1 MQFHRWK
8 RREFIALMGGAV
20 AWPVTARAQQPPGSI
35 PRVAFLGAESASTNR
50 HFFDAFRQGM
60 REHGYIDGQNVTL
73 VERWGEGR
81 SERFPE
87 LVAELLGMKTNVIVA
102 VSASAALAAKTA
114 TATVPIVFIASDP
127 LGVGL
132 VPSLARPGGNL
143 TGFSLFLGDEFSS
156 KWLELLNEAVPAA
169 SRVAMIWNPVNPTN
183 TRYVTVLQGAA
194 GKLGITLHAQAVSAP
209 DQFEDAFASIVAAR
223 AQALIV
229 VADPLTVR
237 YRDRIVQLTMRH
249 RLPAMYGFREF
260 VDAGGLI
267 TYGVNVPFLCR
278 RAAVYVDKI
287 IKGANPAELPVE
299 QPTRFEFIINLK
311 AARALGLELPPMLV
325 ARADEVIE

>member
-1 MQFHRWK
+1 M
-8 RREFIALMGGAV
+8 RRRDFITLLGSAAA
-20 AWPVTARAQQPPGSI
+20 AWPMAARAQQPPGSI

-73 VERWGEGR
+73 VERWGDGR
-81 SERFPE
+81 RERFPE
-87 LVAELLGMKTNVIVA
+87 LIAELLGMKINVIVA

-114 TATVPIVFIASDP
+114 TVPVVFIASDP

-169 SRVAMIWNPVNPTN
+169 SRVAMVWNPVNPTN
-183 TRYVTVLQGAA
+183 TRYVPVLRGAA
-194 GKLGITLHAQAVSAP
+194 GKLGITLHVQAVSAP

-229 VADPLTVR
+229 VVDPLTVR
-237 YRDRIVQLTMRH
+237 YRDRVVELAMRH

-267 TYGVNVPFLCR
+267 AYGVNVPSLCR

-299 QPTRFEFIINLK
+299 QPTSFEFIINLK
-311 AARALGLELPPMLV
+311 AAKALGLELPPTLI

>member
-1 MQFHRWK
+1 
-8 RREFIALMGGAV
+8 
-20 AWPVTARAQQPPGSI
+20 
-35 PRVAFLGAESASTNR
+35 
-50 HFFDAFRQGM
+50 M

-73 VERWGEGR
+73 VERWGDGR
-81 SERFPE
+81 RERFPE
-87 LVAELLGMKTNVIVA
+87 LIAELLGMKINVIVA

-114 TATVPIVFIASDP
+114 TVPVVFIASDP

-183 TRYVTVLQGAA
+183 TRYVPVLQGAA
-194 GKLGITLHAQAVSAP
+194 GKLGITLHVQAVSAP
-209 DQFEDAFASIVAAR
+209 DQFEDAFASIVAAG

-229 VADPLTVR
+229 VVDPLTVR
-237 YRDRIVQLTMRH
+237 YRDRVVELAMRH

-267 TYGVNVPFLCR
+267 AYGVNVPSLCR

-299 QPTRFEFIINLK
+299 QPTSFEFIINLK
-311 AARALGLELPPMLV
+311 AAKALGLELPPTLI